1 MDATTRWKS
10 SRAAS
15 RFDEQFDA
23 ATAAGKAE
31 DADKLD
37 EDGRVDRYEG
47 VVVGISRLSS
57 PEASV
62 DAVDV
67 VEGADDAVDVN
78 EGVGSG

>member
-23 ATAAGKAE
+23 ATAAVEAE
-31 DADKLD
+31 VAEQLD

-67 VEGADDAVDVN
+67 VEGVDDAVCVD
-78 EGVGSG
+78 ERVGSE